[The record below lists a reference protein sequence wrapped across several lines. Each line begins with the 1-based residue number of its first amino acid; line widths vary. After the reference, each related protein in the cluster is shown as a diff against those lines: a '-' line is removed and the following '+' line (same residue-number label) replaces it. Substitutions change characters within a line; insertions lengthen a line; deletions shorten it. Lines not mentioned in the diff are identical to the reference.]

1 MRTITPA
8 RATGVVMVEHFSAK
22 DDPALKE
29 LKDVRWRSLEIE
41 RKAAAEKKTKPVL
54 ADKYGVM
61 AVFIARH
68 DEISPK
74 TIGAAIHALFR

>member
-41 RKAAAEKKTKPVL
+41 RKADAEKSTKPGL
-54 ADKYGVM
+54 ADKYGGM
-61 AVFIARH
+61 ALFIVLN
-68 DEISPK
+68 DEVSTK
-74 TIGAAIHALFR
+74 AIGAAINALFS